1 MSLTYSG
8 LSTYGKATLP
18 SVENWG
24 ANMYIVKDPHKSI
37 HTRKIEK
44 VSDTNFM
51 LNEQADS
58 ADRVSECI
66 SVYARGVNPFVSVN
80 YSNQGNNT
88 QGGGSLVGN
97 SLGSGGQSYL
107 PYRIMKDGAFR
118 YPQKSKSE
126 LLALSRQARQTTSAF
141 SQAGFADYTKKLMC
155 PEEEYREIKK
165 EMIKTD
171 IRPTATYNLG
181 SSVEHFDVKYVIKN
195 PVKFDSHAG
204 NTGVRTRDLT
214 MTDVKEPLKQINTN
228 HLNVFA
234 ETIKGSNFHT
244 LSNDNS
250 HFNTNKYIQENP
262 LNVQVDSRKTRN
274 IQSTPIEEIS
284 TTKYIQENPLNVQ
297 VDSRKTRN
305 IQSTPIE
312 EISTTKYIQENPLHA
327 NAQTQKT
334 QNLQITPIDEL
345 FNTDKYGEMFTKES
359 LNTSYDTVKTSY
371 SKHENI
377 HKDMDLQRR
386 VLSTSV
392 VSNKGEN
399 IHVRSQ
405 HEYQKEQKN
414 NRPSTNASTNHGTT
428 SIQQGFE
435 LTSRK
440 AKLHPTLSLG
450 QFEGKAQMPLQ
461 AQNNSFHI
469 DDSERTIRNKK
480 ILEMQMNRH

>member
-8 LSTYGKATLP
+8 LSTYGKSTLP
-18 SVENWG
+18 SVESWG

-44 VSDTNFM
+44 VSDTNFI
-51 LNEQADS
+51 LNEQGDS

-97 SLGSGGQSYL
+97 SLGSSTQSYL

-126 LLALSRQARQTTSAF
+126 LLPLSRQARQTTAAF

-155 PEEEYREIKK
+155 PEEEYREVKK

-181 SSVEHFDVKYVIKN
+181 TAIVEPFEVKYVIKN
-195 PVKFDSHAG
+195 PVKFDAHAG
-204 NTGVRTRDLT
+204 NSGIRTRDLT
-214 MTDVKEPLKQINTN
+214 VTDVKEPLKQINTN

-234 ETIKGSNFHT
+234 TTTKGSDFHT
-244 LSNDNS
+244 ISNDTS
-250 HFNTNKYIQENP
+250 HFN
-262 LNVQVDSRKTRN
+262 
-274 IQSTPIEEIS
+274 
-284 TTKYIQENPLNVQ
+284 
-297 VDSRKTRN
+297 
-305 IQSTPIE
+305 
-312 EISTTKYIQENPLHA
+312 TTKYIQENPLHA
-327 NAQTQKT
+327 NASTQKS

-345 FNTDKYGEMFTKES
+345 FNTNKYGEMFTKEA

-371 SKHENI
+371 LKDENI
-377 HKDMDLQRR
+377 HKDMELQRR
-386 VLSTSV
+386 VLATSV
-392 VSNKGEN
+392 VANKAEN
-399 IHVRSQ
+399 IHVRNQ

-414 NRPSTNASTNHGTT
+414 NRPNTNASTNFGTT

-435 LTSRK
+435 LNSRQ

-450 QFEGKAQMPLQ
+450 NFEGKAQKPLLF
-461 AQNNSFHI
+461 QNSDVQI
-469 DDSERTIRNKK
+469 GDSERNVRNKK

>member
-8 LSTYGKATLP
+8 LRTYGKSTLP
-18 SVENWG
+18 SVESWG

-44 VSDTNFM
+44 ASDTNFM

-97 SLGSGGQSYL
+97 SLGSSTQSYL
-107 PYRIMKDGAFR
+107 PYRIMRDGAFI
-118 YPQKSKSE
+118 YPQKNKSE
-126 LLALSRQARQTTSAF
+126 LLPLSRQARQNTSAF
-141 SQAGFADYTKKLMC
+141 SQAGFADYTKKLLI

-165 EMIKTD
+165 TLIKTD
-171 IRPTATYNLG
+171 IRPTATYNIG
-181 SSVEHFDVKYVIKN
+181 TAIVEPFEVKYVIKN
-195 PVKFDSHAG
+195 PLKFDPHAG

-214 MTDVKEPLKQINTN
+214 VTDVKEPLKQINTN

-234 ETIKGSNFHT
+234 ETTKGSSFHNFSKDT
-244 LSNDNS
+244 S
-250 HFNTNKYIQENP
+250 HFNT
-262 LNVQVDSRKTRN
+262 
-274 IQSTPIEEIS
+274 
-284 TTKYIQENPLNVQ
+284 TKYV
-297 VDSRKTRN
+297 
-305 IQSTPIE
+305 
-312 EISTTKYIQENPLHA
+312 QENPLHA
-327 NAQTQKT
+327 NANTQKS

-345 FNTDKYGEMFTKES
+345 FNTTKYGEKFTKEA

-371 SKHENI
+371 LKNETI

-386 VLSTSV
+386 VLATSV

-399 IHVRSQ
+399 IHIRNQ

-414 NRPSTNASTNHGTT
+414 NRPNTNASTNHGTT

-450 QFEGKAQMPLQ
+450 QFEGKVQKPLLF
-461 AQNNSFHI
+461 QNSDVQI
-469 DDSERTIRNKK
+469 GESERTIRNKK